1 MTSPTISGE
10 KILIRFD
17 GICILCSKTVRFIL
31 KADKKKKFQF
41 QALQNTSNSQN
52 FETIIVLEG
61 GKTLTHFD
69 AVLKIGKELGGIY
82 SMVAVCR
89 ILPKSWRK
97 SIYLWIARNRFRWF
111 GKRESCYLPSEEEK
125 DRFI

>member
-1 MTSPTISGE
+1 MTTPVSGE

-31 KADKKKKFQF
+31 NTDRRKKFQF
-41 QALQNTSNSQN
+41 QALQNTSDNQDL
-52 FETIIVLEG
+52 ETIIVTQ
-61 GKTLTHFD
+61 GKKTFTHFD

-82 SMVAVCR
+82 RMVSIFQ

-97 SIYLWIARNRFRWF
+97 SIYLWIARNRFSWF

>member
-1 MTSPTISGE
+1 MTSLLSDE

-31 KADKKKKFQF
+31 KADRKKKFQF
-41 QALQNTSNSQN
+41 QALQNTSNSRN
-52 FETIIVLEG
+52 FETIIVEEG
-61 GKTLTHFD
+61 EKTFTHFD

-82 SMVAVCR
+82 RVIAVFR

-97 SIYLWIARNRFRWF
+97 SLYLWIARNRFHWF
-111 GKRESCYLPSEEEK
+111 GKRESCYIPSEEEK
-125 DRFI
+125 NQFI

>member
-1 MTSPTISGE
+1 MTSPVSGE
-10 KILIRFD
+10 KILIQFD

-31 KADKKKKFQF
+31 KADRRKKFQF
-41 QALQNTSNSQN
+41 QALQNTSDNQDL
-52 FETIIVLEG
+52 ETIIVTEG
-61 GKTLTHFD
+61 KKKFTHFD

-82 SMVAVCR
+82 RTVAVFC
-89 ILPKSWRK
+89 ILPKNWRK
-97 SIYLWIARNRFRWF
+97 SMYLWIARNRFSWF